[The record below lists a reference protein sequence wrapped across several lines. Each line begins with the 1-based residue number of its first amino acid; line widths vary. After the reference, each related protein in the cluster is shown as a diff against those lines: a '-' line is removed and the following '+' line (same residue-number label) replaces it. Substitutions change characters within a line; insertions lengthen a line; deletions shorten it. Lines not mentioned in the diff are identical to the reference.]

1 MKICLKGARI
11 IDPSRQLDQY
21 LDIMVTEGRIAELNV
36 NLPAEGTQL
45 FDLSGKIIV
54 PGFIDLHVHLR
65 EPGYT
70 DKETIASGAEAA
82 AAGGVT
88 SLFCMP
94 NTSPPVDSVAVVEQ
108 VRSEAAAAGLV
119 RVFPVGALTRG
130 RLGKE
135 PADFKALYSAGVR
148 AFSDDGS
155 PVEDSG
161 LLYRIFKELSRYD
174 DAVVFAHSEDLAL
187 AQGGVMHEGR
197 FSKLMKQPGIPAVA
211 ETAAVARDI
220 LLAQATGVRLHLAH
234 LSAAASVEWVAWAKE
249 KGLPITAEV
258 TPHHLMLTDAS
269 VKQCGTLAKVNPPLR
284 SEEDRTALR
293 RALRD
298 GIIDIIATDHA
309 PHQSSEKEL
318 PFGDAPFGITGLETA
333 VPLLL
338 SGLVQKGLLKLSDLI
353 QAFSCRPA
361 RLMGLKTGTLRPG
374 APADLAVLDLE
385 AASFVEPGRFYSKA
399 KHSPFAGWKLCG
411 LPILTMVGGAVIMQ
425 QGAVQ
430 NATGA

>member
-1 MKICLKGARI
+1 
-11 IDPSRQLDQY
+11 
-21 LDIMVTEGRIAELNV
+21 
-36 NLPAEGTQL
+36 
-45 FDLSGKIIV
+45 
-54 PGFIDLHVHLR
+54 
-65 EPGYT
+65 
-70 DKETIASGAEAA
+70 
-82 AAGGVT
+82 
-88 SLFCMP
+88 
-94 NTSPPVDSVAVVEQ
+94 
-108 VRSEAAAAGLV
+108 
-119 RVFPVGALTRG
+119 
-130 RLGKE
+130 
-135 PADFKALYSAGVR
+135 
-148 AFSDDGS
+148 
-155 PVEDSG
+155 
-161 LLYRIFKELSRYD
+161 
-174 DAVVFAHSEDLAL
+174 
-187 AQGGVMHEGR
+187 MHEGR